1 MVVVMVVVIMGIM
14 VIMVVTALEI
24 AVVQVPPK
32 TRYVQTETCP
42 CWEGWRMEAKE

>member
-1 MVVVMVVVIMGIM
+1 MVVM
-14 VIMVVTALEI
+14 VIMVVMAMTMVTALEI

-32 TRYVQTETCP
+32 TRWVQTETCP